1 MPHPEKENRMIH
13 RNHFASDNSSGI
25 CPEAMKS
32 LTEANR
38 GFEVSYGEDSWT
50 QEVCDEIRKVF
61 ETDCEVFFV
70 FNGTAANSLAL
81 SALCQSY
88 NSIICVDTSHVETD
102 ECGAPEFY
110 TNGAKLLLGEELQGK
125 LQPESIETV
134 VHGGRGIHFPKPAAV
149 SITQSTELGTVY
161 RPAELLAIYNV
172 TKRHGLHLHMD
183 GARLAN
189 ALAFLNLT
197 PKELTWQCGV
207 DVLCL
212 GGTKNG
218 LAIGEAVI
226 FFNKALAVDFE
237 YRCKQAG
244 QLASK
249 MRFLTAPWKGLL
261 ADGVWLKN
269 AAHANRCAALL
280 ESQLNTIP
288 ELEIQMPVEANA
300 VFVKM
305 PPRLIHALHD
315 QGWHFYNFIG
325 EDGVRLMCSWNTKE
339 EDVNVF
345 VGDIKKN
352 LTTLS

>member
-1 MPHPEKENRMIH
+1 
-13 RNHFASDNSSGI
+13 
-25 CPEAMKS
+25 
-32 LTEANR
+32 
-38 GFEVSYGEDSWT
+38 
-50 QEVCDEIRKVF
+50 
-61 ETDCEVFFV
+61 
-70 FNGTAANSLAL
+70 
-81 SALCQSY
+81 
-88 NSIICVDTSHVETD
+88 
-102 ECGAPEFY
+102 
-110 TNGAKLLLGEELQGK
+110 
-125 LQPESIETV
+125 
-134 VHGGRGIHFPKPAAV
+134 
-149 SITQSTELGTVY
+149 
-161 RPAELLAIYNV
+161 
-172 TKRHGLHLHMD
+172 
-183 GARLAN
+183 
-189 ALAFLNLT
+189 
-197 PKELTWQCGV
+197 
-207 DVLCL
+207 
-212 GGTKNG
+212 
-218 LAIGEAVI
+218 
-226 FFNKALAVDFE
+226 
-237 YRCKQAG
+237 
-244 QLASK
+244 